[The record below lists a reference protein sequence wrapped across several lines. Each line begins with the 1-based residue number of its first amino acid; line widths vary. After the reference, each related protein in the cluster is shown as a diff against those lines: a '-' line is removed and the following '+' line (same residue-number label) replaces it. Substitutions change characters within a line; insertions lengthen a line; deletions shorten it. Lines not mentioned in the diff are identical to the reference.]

1 MARLILNRLQ
11 SGSKAVGGSARGLVA
26 ALSFMLAGT
35 ACGAGSDPNATRQ
48 GELRVWVGQIA
59 NSDVDLGIVASA
71 TQSTLFFC
79 GGSRSFTDHTHWF
92 VGAGPLVDG
101 ARIDGGGW
109 HVSIDAAQQQVSGTV
124 VIDGLDSTDFSA
136 EAVAPGTI
144 AGVYDAFVPCGHAGL
159 IVRQPA
165 DGNVAMTAGTCLQS
179 NADFANVEQVS
190 PVMPVTS
197 SARSGIFAELTDDPS
212 QQFTL
217 HPLSLEGI

>member
-1 MARLILNRLQ
+1 
-11 SGSKAVGGSARGLVA
+11 
-26 ALSFMLAGT
+26 MLAGT
-35 ACGAGSDPNATRQ
+35 ACSAGADPNAARQ
-48 GELRVWVGQIA
+48 GELKVWVGEIA

-79 GGSRSFTDHTHWF
+79 GGSQSFADHTHWF

-101 ARIDGGGW
+101 TRIESGGW
-109 HVSIDAAQQQVSGTV
+109 HVSVDSAQKQISGTV
-124 VIDGLDSTDFSA
+124 VIDGVDSAEFSA
-136 EAVAPGTI
+136 EAVGPGTI

-165 DGNVAMTAGTCLQS
+165 DGDVAMTQGTCLPS
-179 NADFANVEQVS
+179 DAAFANVQQVS

-197 SARSGIFAELTDDPS
+197 SASSGIFAELTDDPS

-217 HPLSLEGI
+217 HPLSLSGI